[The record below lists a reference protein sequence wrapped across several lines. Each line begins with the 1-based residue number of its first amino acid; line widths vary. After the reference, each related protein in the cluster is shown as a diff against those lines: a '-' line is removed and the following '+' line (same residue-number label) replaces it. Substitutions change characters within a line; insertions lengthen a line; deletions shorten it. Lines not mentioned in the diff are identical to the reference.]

1 MKKLHQQFHNMIALA
16 MAIFMSTSVVAQEM
30 THLHLDEVV
39 STAHRHPNPSKA
51 DSIFLASTNQ
61 EDISTALRLMPSVI
75 IKDYGGLGGIKTI
88 NIRSLGA
95 SHTNIS
101 IDGVPMANMQT
112 GTIDLGSFATP
123 SISSL
128 EAQSA
133 EPIGLLST
141 PKARAL
147 GANVSINTPSPDADS
162 LSLHALLSTGSLNHR
177 VNSTILFPLFKSNV
191 HARLYLG
198 YDFSNGKYRYKLH
211 YGNASTDST
220 STETRQNGQ
229 VWRIPA
235 ELDLSFNTGIVSHRT
250 KINLMYTDRGLPRAT
265 TFYSLNSNES
275 LTDNNIFLQHVATV
289 RFGRSRLRISSRYT
303 RQHEVYRN
311 PDALG
316 SDAYRRSSYLQH
328 NSYLALASEYFPS
341 DNLALAL
348 SADLEYGSLY
358 ANTVEGTPTR
368 LSTGISIA
376 SRYTGKFFNLNGELT
391 AIRHR
396 ENADAHSNNASDSP
410 TSLCESLG
418 ADFYLGYFIF
428 NIQGKNS
435 SRLPSFND
443 LYYNGIGN
451 RNLKTEKASQF
462 STSLSI
468 LLKWLS
474 VSANYYHNIVRD
486 KIIAMPTK
494 NIFYWSML
502 NVGKVD
508 IQGFDLSLRL
518 DKSFAR
524 DWSIMAFATYT
535 RQYALDVT
543 SRNNGTY
550 RHQIA
555 YTPRKQGSITSTLNT
570 PVLDISYSLIYQGKR
585 YALNQNIAD
594 NAIKKFCDER
604 LSFRCAHR
612 VLHGISQYLS
622 DVQFEVS
629 NISNSNYQIVRNY
642 PMPGRQYNILMSF
655 QI

>member
-1 MKKLHQQFHNMIALA
+1 
-16 MAIFMSTSVVAQEM
+16 MAIVMSTSVVAQEM
-30 THLHLDEVV
+30 TQLHLDEVV
-39 STAHRHPNPSKA
+39 ATAHRHLNPSKA

-61 EDISTALRLMPSVI
+61 ENISNALRLMPSVI

-88 NIRSLGA
+88 NIRALGA

-112 GTIDLGSFATP
+112 GTIDLSSFATS

-128 EAQSA
+128 ETQSA
-133 EPIGLLST
+133 EPIGLLSS
-141 PKARAL
+141 PKARSL
-147 GANVSINTPSPDADS
+147 GANVSINTPTPASDS
-162 LSLHALLSTGSLNHR
+162 LTLRALLSVGSLNHR
-177 VNSTILFPLFKSNV
+177 VNSTFLFPLFNHNV

-198 YDFSNGKYRYKLH
+198 YDFSDGKYRYKLH
-211 YGNASTDST
+211 YGNASSDST

-229 VWRIPA
+229 VWRLPA

-250 KINLMYTDRGLPRAT
+250 KVNFISTDRGLPRAT

-275 LTDNNIFLQHVATV
+275 LTDHNIFLQHVATA
-289 RFGRSRLRISSRYT
+289 RFDRSTLRISSRYT

-316 SDAYRRSSYLQH
+316 ADVYRKSSYLQH
-328 NSYLALASEYFPS
+328 NSYVAIASEYFPT

-358 ANTVEGTPTR
+358 ANTVDGSPSR
-368 LSTGISIA
+368 LSTGLSIA
-376 SRYTGKFFNLNGELT
+376 SRYTGKFFNINGELT
-391 AIRHR
+391 ALKHK
-396 ENADAHSNNASDSP
+396 ENTNAHSDHASDSP
-410 TSLCESLG
+410 SSFCESLG
-418 ADFYLGYFIF
+418 TDFYLGYFIF

-443 LYYNGIGN
+443 MYYNGIGN
-451 RNLKTEKASQF
+451 RNLKTEKATQF
-462 STSLSI
+462 SASVSV
-468 LLKWLS
+468 LLKYLTL
-474 VSANYYHNIVRD
+474 SANYYHNVVRD

-494 NIFYWSML
+494 NIFYWSMF

-518 DKSFAR
+518 DKSFAE
-524 DWSIMAFATYT
+524 DWSVMAFATFT

-555 YTPRKQGSITSTLNT
+555 YTPRKQGAITSTLNT
-570 PVLDISYSLIYQGKR
+570 PVIDISYSLVYQGKR

-604 LSFRCAHR
+604 LSFRCARR
-612 VLHGISQYLS
+612 VLNGISQYLS

-642 PMPGRQYNILMSF
+642 PMPGRQYNILMSI